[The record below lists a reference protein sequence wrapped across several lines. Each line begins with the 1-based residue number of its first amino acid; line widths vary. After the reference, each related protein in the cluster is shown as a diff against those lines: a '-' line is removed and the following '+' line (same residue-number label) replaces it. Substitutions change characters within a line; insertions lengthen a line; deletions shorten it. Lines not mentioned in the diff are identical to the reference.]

1 MEIGF
6 VDLWNEVSHVFALGM
21 NFHFIQFVSVEL
33 ITNQAR
39 RLSIE
44 IITCICTI
52 TRSII
57 LCHAISW

>member
-1 MEIGF
+1 MKVGF
-6 VDLWNEVSHVFALGM
+6 VNLRNEVGHVFALGM

-33 ITNQAR
+33 ITDQAR

-44 IITCICTI
+44 IITCIRTV

-57 LCHAISW
+57 LCHAVSW